1 MATGEGNVGYDAEGY
16 ISYDLNDEKK
26 SDALYTGII
35 TGINPTAEINPYVSN
50 TNFAVTAF
58 NPDIAQ
64 PSGAY
69 WEPAAEIK
77 WLRNSN
83 NVLNEENDKLRIEI
97 KVYKKI
103 IKKFLKKQ

>member
-1 MATGEGNVGYDAEGY
+1 MATAGGWITFDV
-16 ISYDLNDEKK
+16 NDDEK
-26 SDALYTGII
+26 SDALYTGKI
-35 TGINPTAEINPYVSN
+35 TGINPTAQINPYVNN
-50 TNFAVTAF
+50 TTAQANIPIPF
-58 NPDIAQ
+58 DIENT
-64 PSGAY
+64 SGAY

-83 NVLNEENDKLRIEI
+83 NNLNEENDKLRIEI